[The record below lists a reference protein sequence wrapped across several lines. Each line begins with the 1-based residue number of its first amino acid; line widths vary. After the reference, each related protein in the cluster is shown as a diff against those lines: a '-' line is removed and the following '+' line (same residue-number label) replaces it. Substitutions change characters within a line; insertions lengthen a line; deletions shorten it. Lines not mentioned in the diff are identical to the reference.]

1 LMSRE
6 GERWEERPSV
16 WSGISHRLK
25 CFTIIFSGLRGK
37 VLLYITIILWSSSCS
52 IALSWVPTPPI
63 FNPTFLAY
71 TIFVHRLHHGQH
83 ILPLCHMLLFLPQTS
98 EILSITSCVLFMN
111 FWGLFLIT
119 HTHRGVRR
127 DGDGSC
133 VLDAFLSSFGAL
145 QLPLMVAIVCLQSQG
160 DIIDSCG
167 ELQNY
172 VGS

>member
-1 LMSRE
+1 M
-6 GERWEERPSV
+6 
-16 WSGISHRLK
+16 
-25 CFTIIFSGLRGK
+25 
-37 VLLYITIILWSSSCS
+37 
-52 IALSWVPTPPI
+52 
-63 FNPTFLAY
+63 
-71 TIFVHRLHHGQH
+71 
-83 ILPLCHMLLFLPQTS
+83 
-98 EILSITSCVLFMN
+98 
-111 FWGLFLIT
+111 FLIT
-119 HTHRGVRR
+119 HTHTGVSR